1 LGLALFVKEFVSA
14 LKYQCWSSSS
24 STFSSNIAHLPGH
37 YLLAISSYA
46 ERTKFNPVLS
56 DYTKCKYIHSSAF
69 IVVVLGYL
77 IFGAWGGT
85 ILQSKTSISK
95 STGELAGT
103 LSPKAET

>member
-1 LGLALFVKEFVSA
+1 
-14 LKYQCWSSSS
+14 
-24 STFSSNIAHLPGH
+24 
-37 YLLAISSYA
+37 
-46 ERTKFNPVLS
+46 VLS
-56 DYTKCKYIHSSAF
+56 DYTKCKYMHSSAF

-77 IFGAWGGT
+77 IFGVCGGT

>member
-1 LGLALFVKEFVSA
+1 M
-14 LKYQCWSSSS
+14 
-24 STFSSNIAHLPGH
+24 
-37 YLLAISSYA
+37 
-46 ERTKFNPVLS
+46 LS
-56 DYTKCKYIHSSAF
+56 DYTKCKYMHSSAF

-77 IFGAWGGT
+77 IFGACGGT

>member
-1 LGLALFVKEFVSA
+1 MF
-14 LKYQCWSSSS
+14 
-24 STFSSNIAHLPGH
+24 
-37 YLLAISSYA
+37 
-46 ERTKFNPVLS
+46 S

-77 IFGAWGGT
+77 IFGAFGGT

-103 LSPKAET
+103 FSPKAET

>member
-1 LGLALFVKEFVSA
+1 M
-14 LKYQCWSSSS
+14 
-24 STFSSNIAHLPGH
+24 
-37 YLLAISSYA
+37 
-46 ERTKFNPVLS
+46 LS
-56 DYTKCKYIHSSAF
+56 DYTKCKYMHSSAF

-77 IFGAWGGT
+77 IFGVCGGT

>member
-1 LGLALFVKEFVSA
+1 MGLALFVKEFVSA

-103 LSPKAET
+103 FSPKAET